1 MLHSTESDINITFQ
15 RVSEKSLTHEEILA
29 NPELSQ
35 FHDVVRFLQKRGNRP
50 LFPKKY
56 EKSMENLAFDK
67 AYVLFKENPQLP
79 LNKVI
84 AAIMDKLPNDV
95 PPPLLLK
102 MTQIAI
108 ERWDDLSHN
117 LVTEQEEKE
126 ELVAI

>member
-1 MLHSTESDINITFQ
+1 MMQSTESDINLTFQ

-50 LFPKKY
+50 LFP
-56 EKSMENLAFDK
+56 EKFEMSMKRLVSRTIDMLFD
-67 AYVLFKENPQLP
+67 ETPTMP
-79 LNKVI
+79 LTKVV
-84 AAIMDKLPNDV
+84 AAVMNKLPDNV

-108 ERWDDLSHN
+108 EKWDSLSHDS
-117 LVTEQEEKE
+117 VMEQEEKK

>member
-1 MLHSTESDINITFQ
+1 MLHSTESDIDITFE
-15 RVSEKSLTHEEILA
+15 RVSNKSLTYEEILE

-35 FHDVVRFLQKRGNRP
+35 FHDVVRFLQKKGDQKI
-50 LFPKKY
+50 FPKKY
-56 EKSMENLAFDK
+56 EKSMENLAFDRT
-67 AYVLFKENPQLP
+67 YTLFKENPRLP

-84 AAIMDKLPNDV
+84 VCIMDKLPDDV

-108 ERWDDLSHN
+108 EKWESLTYEHVMKQR
-117 LVTEQEEKE
+117 Q